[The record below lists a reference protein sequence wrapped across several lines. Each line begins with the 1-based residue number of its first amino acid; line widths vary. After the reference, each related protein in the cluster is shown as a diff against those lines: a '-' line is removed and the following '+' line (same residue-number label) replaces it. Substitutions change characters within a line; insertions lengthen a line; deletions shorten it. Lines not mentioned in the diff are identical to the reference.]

1 VQDEDA
7 EQEQEQEDAVPEP
20 AKKKARTRAKAAS
33 STTLAAEGGVEVKDE
48 FGFEEGV
55 GEEVLAEEEVSIF

>member
-7 EQEQEQEDAVPEP
+7 EQEQEDAVPEP

-33 STTLAAEGGVEVKDE
+33 STTPAAEGGVKVKDE
-48 FGFEEGV
+48 FGFEEGF